1 MGRGNYHIRCKWD
14 SSGCSIWSCTSPN
27 PTSVTNAKNMAT
39 LQGYVL
45 RKAPGAV
52 SEGRPTCLNFVRKRR
67 RKKRQKDQVREL
79 RQRTS
84 CIEHEMPEKE
94 RGSSSPYRENASHTM
109 PGAEETACTPRCG
122 LSQNDQKQQR
132 RRRNKG
138 QGRLCEGNEC
148 SSLSCSF
155 SSKACPRKKSGTTFS
170 VAVEKTKES
179 QTEEATR
186 RQPKTKKKEKPKKKR
201 NQKKRE
207 TKETTKT
214 TTQTQ
219 PYPNQNHNQRNQ
231 NRWPIGDK
239 KSINQ
244 TSTCTTSPDNE
255 RADLTQTD
263 RYCPTQS
270 DQDSD

>member
-1 MGRGNYHIRCKWD
+1 MQVARDVRYEAVHPRTQPVLQMPKIWPHCK
-14 SSGCSIWSCTSPN
+14 GMYCAN
-27 PTSVTNAKNMAT
+27 P
-39 LQGYVL
+39 
-45 RKAPGAV
+45 
-52 SEGRPTCLNFVRKRR
+52 
-67 RKKRQKDQVREL
+67 QVPSLREL
-79 RQRTS
+79 RQRPS
-84 CIEHEMPEKE
+84 CVEHEMPEKE
-94 RGSSSPYRENASHTM
+94 RGSSSPYRENASQTM

-132 RRRNKG
+132 RRHNKG

-155 SSKACPRKKSGTTFS
+155 SSTACPRKKSGTTFS

-201 NQKKRE
+201 NQRR
-207 TKETTKT
+207 
-214 TTQTQ
+214 Q
-219 PYPNQNHNQRNQ
+219 PKPQPKPNPNQNHNPRNQ
-231 NRWPIGDK
+231 NRWPIGDQ
-239 KSINQ
+239 KSNNQ